1 VRSLPSL
8 LALNLIA
15 HLLGRTFD
23 LLLKCMILRAH
34 DYIEEKHVT
43 GGLQCEANATSSP
56 TDRVLTR
63 SRVLIITV
71 ASITGLSVTVLL
83 LSDAD
88 TRLTISEG
96 KKHIFDSEYQEE
108 SGRYNP
114 HEVTA
119 RLTSVECF
127 AMIRRS
133 TL

>member
-1 VRSLPSL
+1 MRSLPSL

-43 GGLQCEANATSSP
+43 GLQCEANATSSP

-63 SRVLIITV
+63 SRVLVITV
-71 ASITGLSVTVLL
+71 ALITGLSVTMLL

-108 SGRYNP
+108 SGRYNS

-127 AMIRRS
+127 AMIRHS